1 MSNVEVEKLVEEIR
15 ELVQESR
22 WREIRELL
30 VNLPA
35 PDIADTLLE
44 LDMPKRLLLFR
55 LLPRDVSLEVFSHV
69 EPGEKDRLMTA
80 LTDVEARYL
89 LENLSP
95 DDRTSF
101 LEDLPGQMIQRMT
114 NLLSPGE
121 LRETMQLL
129 GYPDESVGRIMTPD
143 YVAVRSHW
151 SIGQALE
158 HIRRIGKDTE
168 TINMIYVTDANWKLL
183 DELDLRKF
191 ILASP
196 EKDVESL
203 MDYTVTSVHVEED
216 QEVAVQLTKRYD
228 LYALPVVDKAGIL
241 LGIVTVDDIMD
252 VYEEETTEDI
262 QMTAAVEPLK
272 TGYRETS
279 IYSLFR
285 KRIVWLVTLVFV
297 SMISSGIIAAYE
309 EMLASVIALAFFIPL
324 LNAGGGNAGAQSATL
339 VIRAQ
344 ATGDVDPGHWL
355 GVAFKELRVGL
366 LLGLCMG
373 LITYGAGVFIGG
385 PDVGL
390 VVGLSMF
397 LIVAVINVIGVVL
410 PFMLVWIG
418 LDPAMASSPL
428 ITSVAD
434 AVGLLIYFLLAGVFL
449 QVL

>member
-1 MSNVEVEKLVEEIR
+1 
-15 ELVQESR
+15 
-22 WREIRELL
+22 
-30 VNLPA
+30 
-35 PDIADTLLE
+35 
-44 LDMPKRLLLFR
+44 
-55 LLPRDVSLEVFSHV
+55 
-69 EPGEKDRLMTA
+69 
-80 LTDVEARYL
+80 
-89 LENLSP
+89 
-95 DDRTSF
+95 
-101 LEDLPGQMIQRMT
+101 
-114 NLLSPGE
+114 E

-297 SMISSGIIAAYE
+297 SMISS
-309 EMLASVIALAFFIPL
+309 
-324 LNAGGGNAGAQSATL
+324 
-339 VIRAQ
+339 
-344 ATGDVDPGHWL
+344 
-355 GVAFKELRVGL
+355 
-366 LLGLCMG
+366 
-373 LITYGAGVFIGG
+373 
-385 PDVGL
+385 
-390 VVGLSMF
+390 
-397 LIVAVINVIGVVL
+397 
-410 PFMLVWIG
+410 
-418 LDPAMASSPL
+418 
-428 ITSVAD
+428 
-434 AVGLLIYFLLAGVFL
+434 
-449 QVL
+449 